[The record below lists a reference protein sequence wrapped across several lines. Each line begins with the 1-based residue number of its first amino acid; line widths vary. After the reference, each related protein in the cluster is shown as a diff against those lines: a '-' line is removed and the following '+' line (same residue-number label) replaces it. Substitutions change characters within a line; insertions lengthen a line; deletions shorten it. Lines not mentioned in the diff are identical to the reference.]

1 MASNQ
6 ITDNL
11 PSGIEVHGNS
21 LRIVFYYNGKRYRES
36 LGLTPNKQ
44 NINFARQKREAI
56 LYEMKIGTFNYSAHF
71 PESKH
76 ASGAPQAKTCYNLRS
91 NSLPRKITISADLRC
106 KDMIGC

>member
-71 PESKH
+71 PESKC
-76 ASGAPQAKTCYNLRS
+76 SGTVNLV
-91 NSLPRKITISADLRC
+91 T
-106 KDMIGC
+106 